1 MLEIKREEN
10 KEEAK
15 AFLKELGIFCDIE
28 NDNVMCAR
36 EKDEILA
43 VGALSLKNYKVF
55 LDLAVCKG
63 DINENLPL
71 VLGLMKSLLNF
82 ADLRGIKEVYGSNE
96 TLFPLYR
103 MLRFQKDES
112 FQEEIYKLSLEGYFT
127 CDSCSHS

>member
-10 KEEAK
+10 KKEAK
-15 AFLKELGIFCDIE
+15 AFLESLGIFCDIE

-36 EKDEILA
+36 ENGEILA
-43 VGALSLKNYKVF
+43 VGSLSLKHYKVF

-63 DINENLPL
+63 DVNENLPL

-82 ADLRGIKEVYGSNE
+82 ADLRGIKTVFGSNE
-96 TLFPLYR
+96 ALFPLYR
-103 MLRFQKDES
+103 LLRFK
-112 FQEEIYKLSLEGYFT
+112 QEVGVEPEIYSLSLDGYFT